1 MNLKVECIWCKTKTD
16 FNRFARE
23 TKKSEEYDKFKNQII
38 SYNEIGDRLSKSD
51 PYGNTPSETLIA
63 LHIQK
68 LIRNLVN
75 KNRRVEEEVEE
86 DQTAKVT
93 YLLKNLNQE
102 NVLNFKNFINE
113 IADGVEFEL
122 VVINRE
128 DKLDPKV
135 LSKFDNV
142 RIVDNDKT

>member
-23 TKKSEEYDKFKNQII
+23 TKKSEDYDKFKNQII

-51 PYGNTPSETLIA
+51 PYGNTPSEALVA

-93 YLLKNLNQE
+93 YLLKNSNQE

>member
-1 MNLKVECIWCKTKTD
+1 MGKDLEISQEIHKYIHEIS
-16 FNRFARE
+16 
-23 TKKSEEYDKFKNQII
+23 KSLHPVQTEII

-51 PYGNTPSETLIA
+51 PYGNTPSETLVA

-113 IADGVEFEL
+113 IADGVEFDL

>member
-51 PYGNTPSETLIA
+51 PYGNTPSETLVA

-86 DQTAKVT
+86 EQTAKVT

>member
-51 PYGNTPSETLIA
+51 PYGNTPSETLVA

>member
-1 MNLKVECIWCKTKTD
+1 MNLKVECIWCKPKTD

-23 TKKSEEYDKFKNQII
+23 TKKAEDYDKFKNQII

-51 PYGNTPSETLIA
+51 PYGNQPSETLVA

-75 KNRRVEEEVEE
+75 KNRRVEEEVDE

-102 NVLNFKNFINE
+102 NVINFKNFISE
-113 IADGVEFEL
+113 IADGVEFDL

-128 DKLDPKV
+128 EGLDPKV

>member
-23 TKKSEEYDKFKNQII
+23 TKKSDDYDKFKNQII

-51 PYGNTPSETLIA
+51 PYGNTPSETLVA

-75 KNRRVEEEVEE
+75 KNRRVEEEKEE
-86 DQTAKVT
+86 NQTAKVT

-113 IADGVEFEL
+113 IADGVEFDL

>member
-1 MNLKVECIWCKTKTD
+1 
-16 FNRFARE
+16 
-23 TKKSEEYDKFKNQII
+23 
-38 SYNEIGDRLSKSD
+38 
-51 PYGNTPSETLIA
+51 

-113 IADGVEFEL
+113 IADGVEFDL

>member
-23 TKKSEEYDKFKNQII
+23 TKKSDDYDKFKNQII

-51 PYGNTPSETLIA
+51 PYGNTPSETLVA

-75 KNRRVEEEVEE
+75 KNRRVEEEKEE

-102 NVLNFKNFINE
+102 NVLNFKNFINV
-113 IADGVEFEL
+113 IADGVEFDL

>member
-23 TKKSEEYDKFKNQII
+23 TKKSNDYDKFKNQII

-51 PYGNTPSETLIA
+51 PYGNTPSETLVA

-113 IADGVEFEL
+113 IADGVEFDL

>member
-51 PYGNTPSETLIA
+51 PYGNTPSETLVA

-135 LSKFDNV
+135 LSKFDSV

>member
-51 PYGNTPSETLIA
+51 PYGNTPSETLVA

-113 IADGVEFEL
+113 IADGVEFDL

>member
-23 TKKSEEYDKFKNQII
+23 TKKSDDYDKFKNQII

-51 PYGNTPSETLIA
+51 PYGNTPSETLVA

-142 RIVDNDKT
+142 RIIDNDKT

>member
-23 TKKSEEYDKFKNQII
+23 TKKAEDYDKFKNQII

-51 PYGNTPSETLIA
+51 PYGNQPSETLVA

-75 KNRRVEEEVEE
+75 KNRRVEEEKCPFQCSLYV
-86 DQTAKVT
+86 QVK
-93 YLLKNLNQE
+93 QE
-102 NVLNFKNFINE
+102 PFFIK
-113 IADGVEFEL
+113 
-122 VVINRE
+122 R
-128 DKLDPKV
+128 
-135 LSKFDNV
+135 
-142 RIVDNDKT
+142 

>member
-23 TKKSEEYDKFKNQII
+23 TKKSDDYDKFKNQII

-51 PYGNTPSETLIA
+51 PYGNTPSETLVA

>member
-23 TKKSEEYDKFKNQII
+23 TKKSNDYDKFKNQII

-51 PYGNTPSETLIA
+51 PYGNTPSETLVA

>member
-51 PYGNTPSETLIA
+51 PYGNTPSETLVA

-68 LIRNLVN
+68 LIKNLVN

-113 IADGVEFEL
+113 IADGVEFDL

>member
-51 PYGNTPSETLIA
+51 PYGNTPSETLVA

-113 IADGVEFEL
+113 IADGVEFDL

-142 RIVDNDKT
+142 RIVDNDKA

>member
-23 TKKSEEYDKFKNQII
+23 TKKSDDYDKFKNQII

-51 PYGNTPSETLIA
+51 PYGNTPSETLVA

-102 NVLNFKNFINE
+102 NVLNFKSFINE

>member
-51 PYGNTPSETLIA
+51 PYGNTPSETLVA

-113 IADGVEFEL
+113 IDDGVEFEL

>member
-16 FNRFARE
+16 FNRFARK
-23 TKKSEEYDKFKNQII
+23 TKKSEDYDKFKNQII

-51 PYGNTPSETLIA
+51 PYGNTPSEALVA

-75 KNRRVEEEVEE
+75 KNRRVEEEKEE

-102 NVLNFKNFINE
+102 NVLNFKSFINE

>member
-23 TKKSEEYDKFKNQII
+23 TKKSDDYDKFKNQII

-51 PYGNTPSETLIA
+51 PYGNTPSETLVA

-122 VVINRE
+122 IVINRE

>member
-23 TKKSEEYDKFKNQII
+23 TKKSNDYDKFKNQII

-51 PYGNTPSETLIA
+51 PYGNTPSETLVA

-75 KNRRVEEEVEE
+75 KNRRVEEEKEE

-113 IADGVEFEL
+113 IADGVEFDL
-122 VVINRE
+122 VIINRE

>member
-51 PYGNTPSETLIA
+51 PYGNTPSETLVA

-102 NVLNFKNFINE
+102 NVLNFKSFINE

>member
-23 TKKSEEYDKFKNQII
+23 TKKSDDYDKFKNQII

-51 PYGNTPSETLIA
+51 PYGNTPSETLVA

-75 KNRRVEEEVEE
+75 KNRRVEEEKEE

-102 NVLNFKNFINE
+102 NVLNFKSFINE

>member
-23 TKKSEEYDKFKNQII
+23 TKKSDDYDKFKNQII

-51 PYGNTPSETLIA
+51 PYGNTPSETLVA

-93 YLLKNLNQE
+93 YILKNLNQE

>member
-51 PYGNTPSETLIA
+51 PYGNTPSETLVA

-68 LIRNLVN
+68 LIKNLVN

>member
-23 TKKSEEYDKFKNQII
+23 TKKSEDYDKFKNQII

-51 PYGNTPSETLIA
+51 PYGNTPSETLVA

-68 LIRNLVN
+68 LIKNLVN

-102 NVLNFKNFINE
+102 NVLNFKSFINE

>member
-1 MNLKVECIWCKTKTD
+1 MKLKVECIWCKTKTD

-23 TKKSEEYDKFKNQII
+23 TKKADDYDKFKNQII

-51 PYGNTPSETLIA
+51 PYGNTPSETLVA

-68 LIRNLVN
+68 LIRNLIN
-75 KNRRVEEEVEE
+75 KNKRVEEEVDE

-102 NVLNFKNFINE
+102 NVINFKNFISE
-113 IADGVEFEL
+113 IADGVEFDL

-128 DKLDPKV
+128 EGLDPKV

>member
-16 FNRFARE
+16 FNRFARK
-23 TKKSEEYDKFKNQII
+23 TKKSEDYDKFKNQII

-51 PYGNTPSETLIA
+51 PYGNTPSEALVA

-75 KNRRVEEEVEE
+75 KNRRVEEEKEE

>member
-23 TKKSEEYDKFKNQII
+23 TKKAEDYDKFKNQII
-38 SYNEIGDRLSKSD
+38 SYNEISDRLSKSD
-51 PYGNTPSETLIA
+51 PYGNQPSETLIA

-68 LIRNLVN
+68 LIRNLIN
-75 KNRRVEEEVEE
+75 KNKKVEEEQNVEK
-86 DQTAKVT
+86 DAKVT
-93 YLLKNLNQE
+93 YLFKNLNQE
-102 NVLNFKNFINE
+102 NVVNFKNFINE
-113 IADGVEFEL
+113 IAEGVEFDL

-128 DKLDPKV
+128 EDLDPKV
-135 LSKFDNV
+135 LSKFDNI

>member
-23 TKKSEEYDKFKNQII
+23 TKKSEDYDKFKNQII

-51 PYGNTPSETLIA
+51 PYGNTPSEALVA

-86 DQTAKVT
+86 DQNAKVT

-102 NVLNFKNFINE
+102 NVLNFKNFISE

>member
-51 PYGNTPSETLIA
+51 PYGNTPSETLVA

-142 RIVDNDKT
+142 RIVDNDKA

>member
-23 TKKSEEYDKFKNQII
+23 TKKSEDYDKFKNQII

-51 PYGNTPSETLIA
+51 PYGNTPSEALVA

-75 KNRRVEEEVEE
+75 KNRRVEEEKEE

-102 NVLNFKNFINE
+102 NVLNFKSFINE